1 MHVFDSVNPK
11 PLLKRV
17 ASLAVAVSCLGV
29 SLVHAQTNRA
39 AMPGSTAGHVPT
51 LSASLAREIAG
62 ADMPSISSSRAVD
75 DGLPDDPSV
84 PVQESVHPDAKQPA
98 DDRGVQTK
106 RILGIMPNFSSVSAD
121 ERLPKLTPKDKFV
134 IAGKNTFDYS
144 SFFIAAIQAGVAM
157 NGASYPEFH
166 QGVAGYGRYY
176 WHTLA
181 DTADENFMVGGLFP
195 VVFRQDPRFY
205 TLGHGS
211 FGHRALY
218 AASRVIISRSD
229 AGNPMPNFSEIVGAG
244 AAAGVSSLYYPTH
257 YRTWTKVGQKW
268 LTSSVIDGANFTF
281 KEFWPTINHKV
292 FHTH

>member
-1 MHVFDSVNPK
+1 MD
-11 PLLKRV
+11 
-17 ASLAVAVSCLGV
+17 
-29 SLVHAQTNRA
+29 TA
-39 AMPGSTAGHVPT
+39 APAMALWRPST
-51 LSASLAREIAG
+51 LSAVVARGMAEDELPA
-62 ADMPSISSSRAVD
+62 ISSPRTASD
-75 DGLPDDPSV
+75 DLPNDPSA
-84 PVQESVHPDAKQPA
+84 PLQDQVQANAKQPA

-121 ERLPKLTPKDKFV
+121 EKLPRLSPRDKFA

-195 VVFRQDPRFY
+195 VVFHQDPRFY

-218 AASRVIISRSD
+218 AASRVIVTRSD
-229 AGNPMPNFSEIVGAG
+229 AGNPMPNFSEIIGAG
-244 AAAGVSSLYYPTH
+244 AAASVSSLYYPTH

-268 LTSSVIDGANFTF
+268 LTSSMIDSANFTF
-281 KEFWPTINHKV
+281 KEFWPSINHKL

>member
-1 MHVFDSVNPK
+1 MPS
-11 PLLKRV
+11 LKRIACV
-17 ASLAVAVSCLGV
+17 AAAMCCAASLSMRAQSLAAVVPAVAISQVPALSVSF
-29 SLVHAQTNRA
+29 
-39 AMPGSTAGHVPT
+39 
-51 LSASLAREIAG
+51 AREMA
-62 ADMPSISSSRAVD
+62 AAELPVFSSSRVMD
-75 DGLPDDPSV
+75 ESLPNDPSAADQGQ
-84 PVQESVHPDAKQPA
+84 VQADAKQPA

-121 ERLPKLTPKDKFV
+121 EKLPRLSSRDKFV

-144 SFFIAAIQAGVAM
+144 SFFIAAIQAGFAM
-157 NGASYPEFH
+157 NGTSYPEFH

-195 VVFRQDPRFY
+195 VVFHQDPRFY

-218 AASRVIISRSD
+218 AASRVIITRSD
-229 AGNPMPNFSEIVGAG
+229 AGNPMPNFSEIIGAG
-244 AAAGVSSLYYPTH
+244 AAASVSSLYYPTH

-281 KEFWPTINHKV
+281 KEFWPSINHKL